1 MTRTL
6 EVPEAEWER
15 LRAENRKLRD
25 VLQWVNDQCPG
36 KCAAVCDQALRE
48 KPSSLVEE
56 LILLRSEHQEQAR
69 LLGMGSEREARLMAQ
84 LEEARRELQEV
95 MGALPVT
102 TVAFTG
108 DYGLYVRN
116 CIEHLRQERDRG

>member
-56 LILLRSEHQEQAR
+56 LVLLQGELQEQAR

-84 LEEARRELQEV
+84 LEEARRSSS
-95 MGALPVT
+95 G
-102 TVAFTG
+102 
-108 DYGLYVRN
+108 VRR
-116 CIEHLRQERDRG
+116 HAHVSSARGCD